1 VRCCVL
7 EFTGVLSTKPLGLLR
22 LGCVTMLQDTTTPDA
37 FLFSALFSA
46 CATGRTP
53 DLLDLAAKAEADMH
67 TRWSSQKTMRS
78 SKQEPKQ

>member
-1 VRCCVL
+1 MYWGAL
-7 EFTGVLSTKPLGLLR
+7 TKPLGVLR

-46 CATGRTP
+46 CANGRTP

-67 TRWSSQKTMRS
+67 TRSQKTMRS